1 MLKAYQYRLYPN
13 AQQKQALAQAFGCA
27 RFIYNNSLSYKKEQ
41 YENHKNNVSCFDLN
55 NRLKSLKEEYPWL
68 KDVPSQTLQIS
79 NQNLDNGFK
88 HFFRRCK
95 NVETPGY
102 PKYKKK
108 FDKQS
113 ISFPQHVFVLFKE
126 NKIQIP
132 KIGKILAVLHR
143 KFEGKIKTCTVSK
156 TKTDKYF
163 ISVLVE
169 DGKDFPEKLPGK
181 TIALDLGIKD
191 FITFSDGN
199 KIKGFKFYNN
209 KLKKLNLLNK
219 KFSKKKKGSNNRNK
233 L

>member
-1 MLKAYQYRLYPN
+1 Y
-13 AQQKQALAQAFGCA
+13 
-27 RFIYNNSLSYKKEQ
+27 
-41 YENHKNNVSCFDLN
+41 
-55 NRLKSLKEEYPWL
+55 
-68 KDVPSQTLQIS
+68 
-79 NQNLDNGFK
+79 
-88 HFFRRCK
+88 
-95 NVETPGY
+95 
-102 PKYKKK
+102 
-108 FDKQS
+108 
-113 ISFPQHVFVLFKE
+113 VFVLFKE

-132 KIGKILAVLHR
+132 KIGKIFSVLHR

-163 ISVLVE
+163 ISVLVD

-191 FITFSDGN
+191 FITFSTGD

-233 L
+233 LRFKIAKFFEKITNKRKDYLHKLSKKIINENQV